1 MPAHTWLFDL
11 LHKSGPYDGALC
23 FSQGCSLVSSL
34 LLYHAAETPSAPLP
48 FKTAIFICGGL
59 PLTVLDD
66 LGLPISLRAWDIS
79 NHTGR
84 LLLSTAAN
92 LHAKAADLSSI
103 KPGVS
108 LWDEVP
114 AEDLD
119 HDPSK
124 APSSSDVYGLDFN
137 SFPEDLKIKIPTV
150 HVCGAKDPKYV
161 ASVQLVHFCE
171 ETRRTFDHGG
181 GHDVPRLPGVSE
193 RIAEL
198 VEWAA
203 GEASRV

>member
-1 MPAHTWLFDL
+1 M
-11 LHKSGPYDGALC
+11 
-23 FSQGCSLVSSL
+23 
-34 LLYHAAETPSAPLP
+34 
-48 FKTAIFICGGL
+48 
-59 PLTVLDD
+59 LDD

-79 NHTGR
+79 DHTGR

-92 LHAKAADLSSI
+92 LHAKAAEPSSI

-119 HDPSK
+119 HDPSE
-124 APSSSDVYGLDFN
+124 APPSSDVYGLDCS
-137 SFPEDLKIKIPTV
+137 SFPEKLKIKIPTV
-150 HVCGAKDPKYV
+150 HVYGAKDPKYV
-161 ASVQLVHFCE
+161 ASVQLVQFCE
-171 ETRRTFDHGG
+171 EKRRTFDHGG
-181 GHDVPRLPGVSE
+181 GHDVPRLTGVSE

-203 GEASRV
+203 GEA